1 MSLES
6 YLKYLKE
13 KTSEHNVKL
22 ILKNQR
28 YFIDGGTTIGGYF
41 CEEPL
46 ELAVATKKS
55 KKIWLPYLIHEDS
68 HLDQWIEQC
77 PEYTNTQLEKGICAS
92 ELIPSWVEGKDYS
105 IEIIERAITSLRE
118 MELDCERRTLKK
130 INQFELLIDPLHYIQ
145 AAAINIHQYNYI
157 LLRRKY
163 LRDGNNLP
171 YEDPILRS
179 KMPTT
184 LRGNFRRLTKKQLEA
199 FDEFQN

>member
-22 ILKNQR
+22 ILKNQK
-28 YFIDGGTTIGGYF
+28 YFIDGGATIGGYF

-46 ELAVATKKS
+46 ELAVATKKP

-77 PEYTNTQLEKGICAS
+77 PEYTNTQLGKGMCAS
-92 ELIPSWVEGKDYS
+92 EVIPLWVEGKNYS
-105 IEIIERAITSLRE
+105 TEIIERAIISLRE

-130 INQFELLIDPLHYIQ
+130 INQFGLPIDPSHYIQ

-179 KMPTT
+179 KMSTT